1 VSPPDATPYPFED
14 VTRNSD
20 LPSSDLPPS
29 YQPRDDPTRA
39 DEAPAVEVTGANG
52 RRTRRRAVRPGVG
65 GEPVIPSRSAD
76 DSDVGW
82 HEGAGE
88 ATNDE
93 RLRRD
98 VPPHW

>member
-1 VSPPDATPYPFED
+1 M
-14 VTRNSD
+14 TRNSD
-20 LPSSDLPPS
+20 LPRTDLARDDL
-29 YQPRDDPTRA
+29 PRDDDGRT
-39 DEAPAVEVTGANG
+39 DDAPAVEVTGANG

-82 HEGAGE
+82 HEGSGE
-88 ATNDE
+88 STNDE

-98 VPPHW
+98 DPPHW